1 MIVECP
7 HCSKRYETD
16 PQNVGRNMK
25 CPNCEKDFEIQNPN
39 LMPCPD
45 CFSMISKR
53 ATGCPRCGA
62 PISTSLTTQASQPQQ
77 AAQDDISKEE
87 DIMVCQPS
95 AMNYLWTIIFGIIT
109 IPAFIGL
116 VILIYVLIEIN
127 FTRYRITTM
136 RVLVKRGWISKY
148 QNEIWIKDM
157 RAVNLNQ
164 GTWQRII
171 GVGNIA
177 IGTAATSGT
186 EINMI
191 GIADPQSV
199 VDKINALR
207 R

>member
-1 MIVECP
+1 
-7 HCSKRYETD
+7 
-16 PQNVGRNMK
+16 
-25 CPNCEKDFEIQNPN
+25 
-39 LMPCPD
+39 
-45 CFSMISKR
+45 MISKR

-164 GTWQRII
+164 GIWQRII